1 MRCATKSAR
10 PPSDAPTGCIFGRF
24 ALRPGLRSRAERVF
38 VFGLGMMGL
47 PATEGKSYAA
57 APRRTKRVCDGV
69 DASITAEK
77 ATFRVG
83 GLATLSL

>member
-1 MRCATKSAR
+1 
-10 PPSDAPTGCIFGRF
+10 
-24 ALRPGLRSRAERVF
+24 
-38 VFGLGMMGL
+38 MMGL

-83 GLATLSL
+83 GLCNTFFVNGNIIKG